1 MKFSI
6 AINMIRSQ
14 PSQDMREV
22 CKHALELAQ
31 IADRGGFETAWVS
44 EHHAI
49 EMTISPNPFVLLSH
63 WAANT
68 DSIRLGTAVVVAPYW
83 HPVRLAGEAALTD
96 VLCDGRLELG
106 IGRGAYQYE
115 FDRMAGGMPQKQG
128 GAYVKE
134 IIPAVR
140 ALWQGDYA
148 HDGELWS
155 FPAVT
160 SVPKP
165 VQKPHPRIWVA
176 ARDPDTFDWA
186 VKNHCNIMTTPL
198 RKPFSEVESLVE
210 RFEAAVAEH
219 PGVARP
225 EHMML
230 RLACVVEKA
239 QDAEA
244 PARAVV
250 DFWRHFENLFTGRGA
265 VNNGFPEPV
274 DWEVI
279 SGKENCAPEDL
290 CENMLF
296 GTPAQIVA
304 KLKRYQQAGVDHLL
318 YGANFGLPHALTKR
332 SLELFIS
339 EVMPHFR
346 DSRKADDASHMQ
358 AM

>member
-6 AINMIRSQ
+6 AINLIRSR

-22 CKHALELAQ
+22 YRNALELAQ
-31 IADRGGFETAWVS
+31 TADQGGFEIAWVP
-44 EHHAI
+44 EHHTI

-96 VLCDGRLELG
+96 VLCGGRLELG

-115 FDRMAGGMPQKQG
+115 FDRMAGGMPQRR
-128 GAYVKE
+128 GAAHVKE
-134 IIPAVR
+134 IIPVIK
-140 ALWQGDYA
+140 ALWKGDYA

-176 ARDPDTFDWA
+176 ARDPDTFHWA
-186 VKNHCNIMTTPL
+186 VKNNCDIMTTPL
-198 RKPFSEVESLVE
+198 RKPFSEVQSLVG
-210 RFEAAVAEH
+210 RFESAVAGN
-219 PGVARP
+219 PGRTP
-225 EHMML
+225 EHMMQ
-230 RLACVVEKA
+230 RLTCVVEKEE
-239 QDAEA
+239 DAEI

-250 DFWRHFENLFTGRGA
+250 NYWRYFENLFTGAGS

-274 DWEVI
+274 DLETI
-279 SGKENCAPEDL
+279 NGKEDCGAEDL

-296 GTPAQIVA
+296 GTPEQIIA
-304 KLKRYQQAGVDHLL
+304 KLNRYRQAGVNHLL
-318 YGANFGLPHALTKR
+318 YGANFDLPHALTKR
-332 SLELFIS
+332 SLQLFIA

-346 DSRKADDASHMQ
+346 EQ
-358 AM
+358 AGAGRLRAM

>member
-6 AINMIRSQ
+6 AINMIRADA
-14 PSQDMREV
+14 SQDMRAV
-22 CKHALELAQ
+22 SRHALELAQ
-31 IADRGGFETAWVS
+31 MADRAGFETAWVS

-63 WAANT
+63 WAAHT

-115 FDRMAGGMPQKQG
+115 FDRMAGGMPQRQG
-128 GAYVKE
+128 VAHVKE
-134 IIPAVR
+134 IIPAVK
-140 ALWQGDYA
+140 ALWRGDYA

-176 ARDPDTFDWA
+176 ARDPGTFDWA
-186 VKNHCNIMTTPL
+186 VKNGCDIMTTPL
-198 RKPFSEVESLVE
+198 RKPFSEVQSLVG
-210 RFEAAVAEH
+210 RFETAVAGH
-219 PGVARP
+219 PGARP

-230 RLACVVEKA
+230 RLACVVEKEK
-239 QDAEA
+239 DADI

-250 DFWRHFENLFTGRGA
+250 NFWRHFENLFTGGGA

-304 KLKRYQQAGVDHLL
+304 KLKRYRQAGVGHLL
-318 YGANFGLPHALTKR
+318 YGANFGMPHALTKR

-346 DSRKADDASHMQ
+346 DSSEAPEAGRMRA
-358 AM
+358 